1 MPVKNKHQGRR
12 KLTNSKEN
20 NPAFNRDDV
29 VPRLRKTFLWGAIGL
44 VAIGLTFTG
53 LSAAN
58 RASWQWVLRSRNV
71 SRVARESRA
80 LATDRE
86 TSLRGFLLSGKEES
100 LEPDTKARP
109 LLAAKLDSLVSLT
122 SGSLSQ
128 NERAVL
134 IRDAVHRW
142 ETGYANPTLAK
153 ARTPGFNQSAESEL
167 AGKALFDN
175 VRASFD
181 ALQTYEERLYER
193 LVATQRFLG
202 ITAFVAVIIEIT
214 GLLVVLLWLRKG
226 TLRQATELIDK
237 QEKLEEQ
244 ATELETQAVELEE
257 QTAMLEEQTDEAQT
271 AARALEKTNRELA
284 DTIARLEQSNTV
296 VEGVT
301 REKQKTLRLLDT
313 VLESAPIGFAFVDRD
328 MRYTRIN
335 SALASMAGRPAAE
348 YIGKTP
354 AEVNPEVAD
363 VVVPL
368 LREVLTTGKAM
379 LNIPIAPPPGNGSS
393 SEQHFLVSFFPVHT
407 LEGSIDGVGTVVL
420 ETTDRKLLE
429 EQLLQAQKMEA
440 VGRLA
445 GGIAHDF
452 NNILTAIKSYSEL
465 LIEDMT
471 ANKGRVEDVKEIRE
485 AADRAATLTRQL
497 LAFSRQQLLH
507 PRVLDLNTTVRD
519 LKGMLERL
527 IGADIEVKTRLAP
540 HLGMVTADPGQIE
553 QVLMNLVVNARDA
566 MPDGGTIDI
575 ETANVELD
583 DEYARTHAST
593 PAGSY
598 VMLAVSD
605 TGQGMARETQARVFE
620 PFFTTKEKGKGTGL
634 GLSMV
639 YGIVKQSGGS
649 IWMYS
654 EPGRGTTLKIYLP
667 RADAVV
673 AEETVIA
680 PARNGHGG
688 NEKILLV
695 EDEDSVRQ
703 VASRILRRNGY
714 TVVEARNGT
723 EALREFSEGGHEFD
737 LIITDIVMPEMGGL
751 ELAQRIR
758 EWTPNSRIL
767 FTSGYTEDAVMRR
780 SFLEPGAEFIEKPFT
795 PARLAERARQVL
807 DLETTAAG
815 ADNVE
820 R

>member
-1 MPVKNKHQGRR
+1 M
-12 KLTNSKEN
+12 
-20 NPAFNRDDV
+20 
-29 VPRLRKTFLWGAIGL
+29 PRLRRTFLLGTLGL
-44 VAIGLTFTG
+44 VAVALTFIGLG
-53 LSAAN
+53 AAD
-58 RASWQWVLRSRNV
+58 RASWNWVIRTRNIA
-71 SRVARESRA
+71 RVARDARA
-80 LATDRE
+80 LAGDRE
-86 TSLRGFLLSGKEES
+86 TALRGFLLSGKIVS
-100 LEPDTKARP
+100 LESDAKARP
-109 LLAAKLDSLVSLT
+109 LLNAKLDSLVSLT
-122 SGSLSQ
+122 SGSVGQ
-128 NERAVL
+128 NERAVS
-134 IRDAVHRW
+134 IRDAVRRW
-142 ETGYANPTLAK
+142 EAGYADPTLAR
-153 ARTPGFNQSAESEL
+153 AQAPGFTSSTESEL
-167 AGKALFDN
+167 AGKALYDN
-175 VRASFD
+175 VRASFEVF
-181 ALQTYEERLYER
+181 QRSEERLYER
-193 LVATQRFLG
+193 LVATERFLG
-202 ITAFVAVIIEIT
+202 IAAFVAVIIEIS
-214 GLLVVLLWLRKG
+214 GLLLVLLWLRKG
-226 TLRQATELIDK
+226 TLRQATDLLDQ

-244 ATELETQAVELEE
+244 ATELEAQAAELEE
-257 QTAMLEEQTDEAQT
+257 QTAMLEEQTDEAQSV
-271 AARALEKTNRELA
+271 ARALEKTNRELA
-284 DTIARLEQSNTV
+284 ETIARLEQSNTV

-313 VLESAPIGFAFVDRD
+313 VLDSAPIGFAFHDRD

-335 SALASMAGRPAAE
+335 SALASMAGRAAVE
-348 YIGKTP
+348 HIGKTP
-354 AEVNPEVAD
+354 AEVHPEVAH
-363 VVVPL
+363 VVEPL
-368 LREVLTTGKAM
+368 LREVLATGKP
-379 LNIPIAPPPGNGSS
+379 LVNIPIARPPRNGSAA
-393 SEQHFLVSFFPVHT
+393 EQHFLVSFFPVHSI
-407 LEGSIDGVGTVVL
+407 EGSIDGVGSVVL

-465 LIEDMT
+465 LIEDMG
-471 ANKGRVEDVKEIRE
+471 ASKGRVEDVKEIRE
-485 AADRAATLTRQL
+485 AADRAASLTRQL

-540 HLGMVTADPGQIE
+540 KLGMVTADPGQIE

-566 MPDGGTIDI
+566 MPDGGMIDI

-593 PAGSY
+593 PAGAY

-605 TGQGMARETQARVFE
+605 TGQGMAKETQARVFE

-634 GLSMV
+634 GLSTV

-667 RADAVV
+667 RASEVV
-673 AEETVIA
+673 AEETTVA

-767 FTSGYTEDAVMRR
+767 FTSGYTEDAVLRR

-807 DLETTAAG
+807 DLETTTVG
-815 ADNVE
+815 SDDVE